1 MAEDEGEARYIKTS
15 TEKIGWAYLIFEIIK
30 TLIEINIIIAVSIF
44 RFFVPVAKKDLR
56 GEVVVITGAA
66 GYVGRLLAL
75 RFAEKGKHLGA
86 LAYMGN
92 FKISSNIYASLVC
105 AFEGLKQL

>member
-15 TEKIGWAYLIFEIIK
+15 TEKIGWAYFDIRDNK
-30 TLIEINIIIAVSIF
+30 NTYRNQHNKSPCRIF

-86 LAYMGN
+86 
-92 FKISSNIYASLVC
+92 FSLYGE
-105 AFEGLKQL
+105 F